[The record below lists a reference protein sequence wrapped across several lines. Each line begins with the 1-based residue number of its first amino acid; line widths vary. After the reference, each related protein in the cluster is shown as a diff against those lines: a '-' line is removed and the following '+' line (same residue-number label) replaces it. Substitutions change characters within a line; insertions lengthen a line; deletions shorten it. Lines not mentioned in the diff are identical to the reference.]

1 MVFVFNYS
9 VLESFLNHTQT
20 HMCSH
25 MHTHM
30 HTHSHIQY
38 MYTRTH
44 THTHSFTHYP
54 PTHLGVDVANIEV
67 GGEGVPCVKG
77 ALN

>member
-9 VLESFLNHTQT
+9 VLESFLN
-20 HMCSH
+20 
-25 MHTHM
+25 HTHM